1 MYNNFK
7 LSFIPSLATN
17 SMKGIY
23 SVVGFILFVLGT
35 LALILSLVGVKLL
48 PLLWI
53 DSWGALPG
61 LVIRVLMILSGVLI
75 VYLARSD
82 WRNIEDD
89 GYQS

>member
-1 MYNNFK
+1 
-7 LSFIPSLATN
+7 
-17 SMKGIY
+17 MKGIY
-23 SVVGFILFVLGT
+23 SIIGFVLFVAGT
-35 LALILSLVGVKLL
+35 LALILSLVGVKLQ

-53 DSWGALPG
+53 DSWGPLTG
-61 LVIRVLMILSGVLI
+61 LIIRLLMILSGVLI